1 MDSTTTSSNPYVK
14 LAMGGY
20 PDTKQFATLIMFKLI
35 KTTDWKAQS
44 GAKGTTLTLAFKGRV
59 FNVNKDDFEKIKIV
73 KDVVTLGEPFE
84 MIKEQYTNSDGNVKI
99 GLRLKPVLGFDLAD
113 C

>member
-1 MDSTTTSSNPYVK
+1 
-14 LAMGGY
+14 
-20 PDTKQFATLIMFKLI
+20 MFKLI
-35 KTTDWKAQS
+35 KTTNWETAT
-44 GAKGTTLTLAFKGRV
+44 GTKGTSLTLAYKGRV
-59 FNVNKDDFEKIKIV
+59 FNVNKQDFEKIKIV

-84 MIKEQYTNSDGNVKI
+84 MIKEQYTNSDGNVKV